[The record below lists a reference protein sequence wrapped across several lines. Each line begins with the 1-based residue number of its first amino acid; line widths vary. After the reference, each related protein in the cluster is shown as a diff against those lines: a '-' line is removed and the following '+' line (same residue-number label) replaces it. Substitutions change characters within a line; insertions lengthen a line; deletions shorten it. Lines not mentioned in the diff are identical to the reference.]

1 MRIVLERNGVA
12 STLAWER
19 PEGGKRF
26 TEWKFT
32 TLRHWGEQADAG
44 PFTIR
49 VADMRRGSG
58 PNGTYSYD
66 YAYDDYDDDLDDD
79 GVFVSWTLQVY
90 GHLNATTPAH
100 ETDDDDDDDDR
111 SALVTIALVV
121 AAAVVVIAVAS
132 AAALRKQR
140 PSSSPV
146 DPGLQVAHPTKE
158 PTAAMA

>member
-1 MRIVLERNGVA
+1 MRSLCFLTLVA

-58 PNGTYSYD
+58 PNGTYSYAPQQ
-66 YAYDDYDDDLDDD
+66 YILYGIEYDHSVGFSGGNL
-79 GVFVSWTLQVY
+79 TY
-90 GHLNATTPAH
+90 GNISGPVVLLKREEICGMRPNFKY
-100 ETDDDDDDDDR
+100 EGK
-111 SALVTIALVV
+111 VV
-121 AAAVVVIAVAS
+121 AVNLPDMDILAWTGQS
-132 AAALRKQR
+132 E
-140 PSSSPV
+140 SSRILFVLLDNPNLGV
-146 DPGLQVAHPTKE
+146 PPPGVLE
-158 PTAAMA
+158 Y